1 MEMFIHGDQIGMDN
15 SDWLELTLKK
25 YSNLTNCIFLMEF
38 KWKISLVVKNIQL
51 FWPMMEKSILGGMEM
66 MDSLETKTELTSLS
80 HNY

>member
-1 MEMFIHGDQIGMDN
+1 MEMFIHGDQIGMDS
-15 SDWLELTLKK
+15 SDWLELILKK

-66 MDSLETKTELTSLS
+66 MDNLETKTELTSLS

>member
-1 MEMFIHGDQIGMDN
+1 MEMFIHGDQIGMDS
-15 SDWLELTLKK
+15 SDWLELILKK

-38 KWKISLVVKNIQL
+38 KWKISLAVKNIQL
-51 FWPMMEKSILGGMEM
+51 FWLMMEKSILGGMAM